1 MQPDGLPFRHW
12 TYRLLGDPSLNPASI
27 TLQSRLLARDQLRQ
41 PRAWL
46 ARPARLTCLRQTLLI
61 AFAAPLR
68 LSARTGPCGGLWLVE
83 TDSGKVFAYAAPHPA
98 TSAPIGGLALPD
110 LVVLDPAAPWVAQL
124 ADQLAS
130 QTLNTPAARRAG
142 PERPSDH
149 WLLARVEAAL
159 LRAAL
164 SAFQAHLDPELL
176 AVARAVGAGTP
187 ALYNTYCGL
196 APAVR
201 RHRLQAIQASPGA
214 RTQSDPLPAKPR
226 ALAPTRT
233 PAWRLAPPA
242 ARGALL
248 VPGEI
253 RPAGVALASR
263 P

>member
-46 ARPARLTCLRQTLLI
+46 ARPARLACLRQTLLI
-61 AFAAPLR
+61 AFTAPLR
-68 LSARTGPCGGLWLVE
+68 LSARTGPRGGLWLVE
-83 TDSGKVFAYAAPHPA
+83 TDTGKVFAYAAPHPA

-110 LVVLDPAAPWVAQL
+110 LAVLDPAAPWVAQL

-142 PERPSDH
+142 PDRPSDH
-149 WLLARVEAAL
+149 WLLARVEATL
-159 LRAAL
+159 LGAAL
-164 SAFQAHLDPELL
+164 SEFLAHLDPELL

-187 ALYNTYCGL
+187 ALYDPFCGL

-201 RHRLQAIQASPGA
+201 RHRLQAVQASLGA
-214 RTQSDPLPAKPR
+214 PTRTDPLPAKPR
-226 ALAPTRT
+226 AFAPFRT
-233 PAWRLAPPA
+233 PAGRIAPPA
-242 ARGALL
+242 TPGALL

-253 RPAGVALASR
+253 RPAGLALTAR